1 MGTPGKSGI
10 FRREWHKK
18 LRTCP
23 KTLLQRTRRLGAP
36 LYRGRDYPS
45 KCPFIIRRLV
55 AHPSVSAPKGND
67 MANRSWFYA
76 SNGQQQG
83 PYPDAQLR
91 ELIARGAVTADTLVW
106 SEGMAGWQRAAEIP
120 GLFGSASSP
129 PAIPRSGVPLASS
142 GGHGG
147 ALSIDLGLWDFLGR
161 SLLFSIGFL
170 LVVPAPWVATNFYQ
184 WMTSRLRVPQRPNL
198 GFTGQVGDIWYV
210 FVAMA
215 LTVYVGSTGYK
226 FLQYVIIPVQS
237 YLSWMTVRWIASNL
251 SSNGQRLPIAFNGSP
266 LIYIGWH
273 VLLLIS
279 AITIVGWAWVTTA
292 WMRWICQN
300 VSGTHREIVFNA
312 SGLEML
318 WRTLVVAIGCMFLI
332 PIPWVLRWYTS
343 WYVSQF
349 ELVERAA

>member
-1 MGTPGKSGI
+1 
-10 FRREWHKK
+10 
-18 LRTCP
+18 
-23 KTLLQRTRRLGAP
+23 
-36 LYRGRDYPS
+36 
-45 KCPFIIRRLV
+45 
-55 AHPSVSAPKGND
+55 

-91 ELIARGAVTADTLVW
+91 ELIARGTVTADTLVW

-142 GGHGG
+142 GGRGG

-170 LVVPAPWVATNFYQ
+170 SGDPGALGGNQFLP

-215 LTVYVGSTGYK
+215 LTVYVGSTGYNSCNI
-226 FLQYVIIPVQS
+226 VIIPVQAF
-237 YLSWMTVRWIASNL
+237 LSWMMVRWIACE
-251 SSNGQRLPIAFNGSP
+251 F
-266 LIYIGWH
+266 
-273 VLLLIS
+273 
-279 AITIVGWAWVTTA
+279 
-292 WMRWICQN
+292 
-300 VSGTHREIVFNA
+300 
-312 SGLEML
+312 
-318 WRTLVVAIGCMFLI
+318 
-332 PIPWVLRWYTS
+332 
-343 WYVSQF
+343 QF
-349 ELVERAA
+349 ERTAASDRL

>member
-184 WMTSRLRVPQRPNL
+184 WMAQSRLHRSSRRHLVRLRRDGAYSLCWFDGLQIPAICYHSSSVVPVL
-198 GFTGQVGDIWYV
+198 DDG
-210 FVAMA
+210 AMDRFEF
-215 LTVYVGSTGYK
+215 K
-226 FLQYVIIPVQS
+226 FGRTAAS
-237 YLSWMTVRWIASNL
+237 Y
-251 SSNGQRLPIAFNGSP
+251 RL
-266 LIYIGWH
+266 
-273 VLLLIS
+273 
-279 AITIVGWAWVTTA
+279 
-292 WMRWICQN
+292 
-300 VSGTHREIVFNA
+300 
-312 SGLEML
+312 
-318 WRTLVVAIGCMFLI
+318 
-332 PIPWVLRWYTS
+332 
-343 WYVSQF
+343 
-349 ELVERAA
+349 